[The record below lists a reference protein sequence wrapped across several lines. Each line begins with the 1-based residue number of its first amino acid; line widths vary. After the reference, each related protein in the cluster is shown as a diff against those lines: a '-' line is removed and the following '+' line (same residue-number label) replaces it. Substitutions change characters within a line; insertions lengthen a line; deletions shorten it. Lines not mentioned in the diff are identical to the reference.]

1 MSTPQP
7 RYNAMRSNTLRSKR
21 LQTKLEQQSSNT
33 HPSNTFL
40 IKWFAYFIACVASF
54 FTLCVFTPK
63 PRITMAARTT
73 PTPTPTAQPPLIA
86 EPSTAQ
92 VTVTQEG
99 TSLQSLPT
107 METVHNVFMLT
118 ESDEDFVL
126 LDNINYSVLGKRSK
140 FGRLSTTIKS
150 CNRHIVKLF
159 KNKKIHC

>member
-1 MSTPQP
+1 
-7 RYNAMRSNTLRSKR
+7 MRSTTLRSKR
-21 LQTKLEQQSSNT
+21 LQTKLKQQSSNSQQSNT
-33 HPSNTFL
+33 RPSNTFL
-40 IKWFAYFIACVASF
+40 IQWFAYFIACVVSF

-63 PRITMAARTT
+63 PRITMADRTT
-73 PTPTPTAQPPLIA
+73 PAAQPSLIA